1 MLSARIPVLP
11 TGKCFSVCPTM
22 TNCPDRSRSPMS
34 QMGLTSVRQEWI
46 GILFV
51 ADLLD
56 SFIRQD
62 LLDYDH
68 KNPLKYLKPR
78 IFTVYTQNF
87 EIKYEVTYTKK
98 SSKTFLSA
106 LIMFNCFKTTHVDL
120 VSSNQPCT
128 VSFFFDRINK
138 LTVKRSQNL
147 NYTPWKDIYHLQY
160 K

>member
-1 MLSARIPVLP
+1 MLSARIPVIP

-62 LLDYDH
+62 LLDDDH
-68 KNPLKYLKPR
+68 KNPLKITKPR
-78 IFTVYTQNF
+78 IFTFTHKKLRLNTRSST
-87 EIKYEVTYTKK
+87 EEKLKYL
-98 SSKTFLSA
+98 LSA
-106 LIMFNCFKTTHVDL
+106 LITFNCFKTTHVDL
-120 VSSNQPCT
+120 VSSNQSCF
-128 VSFFFDRINK
+128 VSFFLRRISK
-138 LTVKRSQNL
+138 FTVKRINNL
-147 NYTPWKDIYHLQY
+147 NYTPRTVIYHLQY